1 MHVVKIA
8 RPASEETTLAPSRKV
23 PMYVRHQ
30 QVFGQGDPATAF
42 YHVLSGAVR
51 SSKLIADGRRQIDA
65 FHLPGELFGFERG
78 GQHRSIA
85 EALGTSEI
93 IVYERSRLED
103 SVHTAFARKALAT
116 AMERAQ
122 DHAVLLG
129 RCTAVEKLAAFL
141 IDLAD
146 RLATEIVEL
155 PMDRYDIADY
165 LGLTMETVSRTLWQL
180 DRKSL
185 ISIAQTRKIWI
196 RDRVKLGRL
205 VPWQMRAETLRCE
218 ADRVIPFARHA

>member
-1 MHVVKIA
+1 MIVTG
-8 RPASEETTLAPSRKV
+8 SENRAACRKLTSGL
-23 PMYVRHQ
+23 VREP
-30 QVFGQGDPATAF
+30 VTAF
-42 YHVLSGAVR
+42 YHIVSGAVR
-51 SSKLIADGRRQIDA
+51 SSKLMADGRRQIDA

-78 GQHRSIA
+78 VQHRSMA
-85 EALGTSEI
+85 EALGAAEI
-93 IVYERSRLED
+93 IGYERSRLEE
-103 SVHTAFARKALAT
+103 SMHIAFARMALET

-141 IDLAD
+141 IDLGH
-146 RLATEIVEL
+146 RLRTEIIEL

-185 ISIAQTRKIWI
+185 ISI
-196 RDRVKLGRL
+196 
-205 VPWQMRAETLRCE
+205 
-218 ADRVIPFARHA
+218 